1 MQKDYGSILFNLAK
15 VRKISYLEPAEAERL
30 ITVPAKGLVDYHP
43 LVVDKILR
51 VTACHPYFIQ
61 YICDSLVRLAQR
73 EKKNHLDLVDV
84 NLILLETVRD
94 TTGNIENSLYANLS
108 EPEKRALSGLAD
120 VTDDVRFFVPLD
132 SIYDVLE
139 RKRLGMPRRELM
151 QALEHL
157 KERDLIQERRLGQQL
172 QYSFKMGIVRM
183 WLKQAETLLRISE
196 ELAR

>member
-1 MQKDYGSILFNLAK
+1 M
-15 VRKISYLEPAEAERL
+15 
-30 ITVPAKGLVDYHP
+30 
-43 LVVDKILR
+43 
-51 VTACHPYFIQ
+51 
-61 YICDSLVRLAQR
+61 RLAQR

-108 EPEKRALSGLAD
+108 EPEKMALSGLAD
-120 VTDDVRFFVPLD
+120 VTDDIRFFVPLD

-139 RKRLGMPRRELM
+139 RKRLEMPRRELM

-157 KERDLIQERRLGQQL
+157 RERDLIQERRLGQQL

-196 ELAR
+196 EHAK